1 MEELIVWKRDPVEC
15 VKELIGNPTFREM
28 MQYAPEKVYEDM
40 EGECRIYDEMWTGDW
55 WWNLQKM
62 LPPGA
67 TVAPVI
73 LASDKTQ
80 LTSFSGD
87 KSAWPVYL
95 SIGNIPGSI
104 RRRPSSK
111 TTVLIGY
118 IPTTKLD
125 IFRTDEERSRNGQQL
140 FHHCMSL
147 LLNPLVEA
155 GKNGVDMV
163 CADGKVRTV
172 FPILSAY
179 IADWPEQC
187 LVACTKESR
196 CPKCLAGTKE
206 RGEPVDT
213 VLRDPEKTK
222 KLLRRAGGNPRDKNL
237 KEHGIRAVDPFWADL
252 PHCNIFSCLTPDLL
266 HQLHKGV
273 FGDHV
278 WKWST
283 EATAGGEEEID
294 RRFKSMPSH
303 PSVRHFNKGISVL
316 SQMTGTEYKN
326 IEKVYL
332 GALIGVVDLR
342 VHRAVQAILDFI
354 VLASFESHTDDS
366 LTRIDSAWSSWH
378 ENKGIF
384 RELGIRRQDFGSIP
398 KLHMLR
404 YYITSIRSR
413 GAAAWTNTELSE
425 RYHIEYAKSGYRAS
439 NRRDFLEQMTVWLR
453 RQEAIHRRRTYLDWL
468 RKRHPDES
476 AQAEDEGEADGGEEE
491 EEGRESQ
498 EQQERSEFFVNT
510 PALPTPVSHQVLMA
524 RTPAYPNASVRE
536 LGLQSGLNDFP
547 PVLHSFLLDSGYSRS
562 ITSLDFSHLRVQ
574 GFKRFTI
581 RLPSPFD
588 SGGLGLSE
596 VNNDSIRATFCQAPR
611 TPLRSPSPARFDTA
625 LAIQDPSSW
634 RVSTSRSDGSLSGL
648 KVCRVRF
655 IFKLQPEG
663 QPLAYVEWFNAPLWS
678 SDLGLFSVSKAYRR
692 RPQRQTSIIPTSSIL
707 CSCHLIPKFG
717 TNIGPKPDADDALD
731 TYTTF
736 YLNPYLRAHDYLLL
750 RYHKLYDI

>member
-1 MEELIVWKRDPVEC
+1 
-15 VKELIGNPTFREM
+15 IGNPTFREM

-40 EGECRIYDEMWTGDW
+40 EGECRVYDEMWTGDW
-55 WWNLQKM
+55 WWNLQKT

-67 TVAPVI
+67 TIAPVI

-87 KSAWPVYL
+87 KSAWPIYL
-95 SIGNIPGSI
+95 SIGNIPGSV

-125 IFRTDEERSRNGQQL
+125 IFRTDEERSRSGQQL
-140 FHHCMSL
+140 FHHCMRL

-155 GKNGVDMV
+155 GRNGVDMV
-163 CADGKVRTV
+163 CADGKIRTV

-222 KLLRRAGGNPRDKNL
+222 KLLRKAGGNPRDKNL
-237 KEHGIRAVDPFWADL
+237 EAHGICAVDPFWVDL

-283 EATAGGEEEID
+283 KAATGGEEEID
-294 RRFKSMPSH
+294 RRFESMPSH
-303 PSVRHFNKGISVL
+303 PSVRHFTKGISVL

-332 GALIGVVDLR
+332 GALIGLVDLR

-354 VLASFESHTDDS
+354 VLASFETHTDDS
-366 LTRIDSAWSSWH
+366 LTRLDSAWSSWH

-384 RELGIRRQDFGSIP
+384 HELDIRRQDFGGIP

-404 YYITSIRSR
+404 YYLTSIRSR

-439 NRRDFLEQMTVWLR
+439 NRRDFLEQMTIWLR

-476 AQAEDEGEADGGEEE
+476 AQVEDEGEADGEDGEEGQ
-491 EEGRESQ
+491 EG
-498 EQQERSEFFVNT
+498 QERQEHNESFVDSPMLST
-510 PALPTPVSHQVLMA
+510 PNPDQILMA
-524 RTPAYPNASVRE
+524 RTPAYPNALVRE
-536 LGLQSGLNDFP
+536 LGLQSGLGDFP
-547 PVLHSFLLDSGYSRS
+547 ATLHSFLVDSGYTSS
-562 ITSLDFSHLRVQ
+562 LTSLDLSHLRVQ
-574 GFKRFTI
+574 GFKRFSLL
-581 RLPSPFD
+581 LPSLFD

-596 VNNDSIRATFCQAPR
+596 ATQDTIRATFSQAPR
-611 TPLRSPSPARFDTA
+611 NPLRSPSPARFDTV
-625 LAIQDPSSW
+625 LAIQDPSSQH
-634 RVSTSRSDGSLSGL
+634 VSSRTGL

-655 IFKLQPEG
+655 IFRLQPEG
-663 QPLAYVEWFNAPLWS
+663 QPLAYVEWFNSPRWS
-678 SDLGLFSVSKAYRR
+678 SELGLFSVSKAYRR
-692 RPQRQTSIIPTSSIL
+692 RPHRQISIIPISNIL
-707 CSCHLIPKFG
+707 RSCHLIPKFG
-717 TNIGPKPDADDALD
+717 TNIGSKPDADDALD

-736 YLNPYLRAHDYLLL
+736 YLNPYLRAHDYLLF
-750 RYHKLYDI
+750 RYHKLYDT